1 MVAVVCRGTG
11 VWRWAACAAILARGA
26 NGAMAELG
34 VTLLV
39 VVLVFA
45 AMKIPSL
52 GDAIGRLVRGPG
64 RPAQPPTRPE
74 GR

>member
-1 MVAVVCRGTG
+1 
-11 VWRWAACAAILARGA
+11 
-26 NGAMAELG
+26 MAEIA

-39 VVLVFA
+39 VLLVFA

-52 GDAIGRLVRGPG
+52 GDAIGRLLRGKS
-64 RPAQPPTRPE
+64 RPAQPPARPD